1 MEETMGKKKKS
12 KQDLFYDEAQSLFIT
27 GWELEKIARNPEGS
41 PENPKKLAIVWSL
54 GEEKGTCG

>member
-1 MEETMGKKKKS
+1 MAKKKKS
-12 KQDLFYDEAQSLFIT
+12 KQDLFYDEAQSLFIS
-27 GWELEKIARNPEGS
+27 GWELEKIAKALAGS